1 MTTALATPLDAQVTR
16 AVPDYRIYALGPLR
30 IDGPNGPLRGD
41 WVEQRPGELLRFL
54 VCARRQIAPADVI
67 AEALWPGARSGGP
80 NTVRHF
86 IHTLRR
92 RLEPGRDCR
101 AAPSAVVCRRGG
113 YGLDPD
119 HVWVDADEFERQAEL
134 GAAALRC
141 GRLPAARDHLER
153 ALVHYRGDFLCDDP
167 YADWALRERERM
179 RAIACDTLRSL
190 VRLGAESR
198 ERRTQHLER
207 LAELEPFDDDV
218 HRELIATWL
227 SMGRWSR
234 AARHYDS
241 FRVRLLR
248 EFGAVPQFELRQL
261 ARGFSSQRF
270 A

>member
-1 MTTALATPLDAQVTR
+1 VTTALATPLGAEVTQ
-16 AVPDYRIYALGPLR
+16 AAPDYRICALGPLR
-30 IDGPNGPLRGD
+30 IEGPDGPLHGE

-54 VCARRQIAPADVI
+54 VCARRQIPPADVI
-67 AEALWPGARSGGP
+67 AEALWPGAGPGGP

-86 IHTLRR
+86 IHALRR
-92 RLEPGRDCR
+92 RLEPRRDCR
-101 AAPSAVVCRRGG
+101 TAPSAIVCRRGG
-113 YGLDPD
+113 YGLDPEY
-119 HVWVDADEFERQAEL
+119 VWVDADEFERQAEL
-134 GAAALRC
+134 GVAALKC
-141 GRLPAARDHLER
+141 GRLPAARTHLER
-153 ALVHYRGDFLCDDP
+153 ALALYCGDFLCDEP

-179 RAIACDTLRSL
+179 RAIACDALRSL
-190 VRLGAESR
+190 VRLGAESGDR
-198 ERRTQHLER
+198 GTQHLEM

-248 EFGAVPQFELRQL
+248 EFGAVPQFELQQL
-261 ARGFSSQRF
+261 ARGLGSQRL